1 MKLIKIFSFIVLLLI
16 MILGFSVMSQARV
29 MMTAMV
35 DRFNFNVLPTATFTV
50 DDWLSNPNLWTLI
63 IQGDKKIIDLQVEV
77 SISSTQYPLPDD
89 PIATGTISVIGPT
102 KSFQKE
108 LLAGVPFYLNNT
120 MFQEGKGQ
128 VSGGDWSED
137 FVRRVM
143 EIGYLPED
151 WYYLSFIIVK
161 GTYSDGTPFTG
172 DDLQVIQEEIEI
184 RNPLPPEL
192 MTPEENSDDVVSI
205 PRFTWQRPVVTDL
218 TMVNRIGIQIFYT
231 ISLWKMFEDDGS
243 ILSEEEAITR
253 IPIWIIENL
262 PTEAVDFDP
271 GSSREDLVSG
281 RKYCWQV
288 QAFDGLGRY
297 ISQTNE
303 GKSDAW
309 QFTVQFSPPGLNDP
323 QTFFPL
329 VVTWMPA
336 QAGGSQVYYRIR
348 IDEDPEFVNPYE
360 ETGIVMTSFTYPD
373 DAPPLQRGTVYYFEV
388 QTTDDSNIALGEPD
402 QISFELP
409 PVEVD
414 LMSPDDG
421 IVSPSLKPAFSW
433 AGNSQY
439 YVVTVY
445 DETGDR
451 TYSSSGIGDTRWIY
465 DGAPLRQ
472 GVNYIWN
479 VTPTNQYGDPIGDT
493 SETWG
498 FTLPSQNQASLV
510 SPVNESI
517 DTILP
522 TFVWNEIP
530 PTPSGKVVYNLT
542 IMDSEENIVHQATAT
557 EAQYQYPP
565 DAELL
570 RYASR
575 FTWSIVAGI
584 EGTSATWESTS
595 AWFTTPFIVME
606 GETVT
611 MEDLSNAL
619 KVVMSDFPDYAE
631 FENKILVSMSDESGP
646 ITPNQLIE
654 IINTYKIIQVI
665 VK

>member
-1 MKLIKIFSFIVLLLI
+1 MKLIKIFSVIILLLI
-16 MILGFSVMSQARV
+16 MILGFSTMSQARV

-35 DRFNFNVLPTATFTV
+35 NRFNFDVLPTATFTV

-63 IQGDKKIIDLQVEV
+63 IQGDKKIINLQVEV
-77 SISSTQYPLPDD
+77 SISSPQYPN
-89 PIATGTISVIGPT
+89 IATGTISVIGT
-102 KSFQKE
+102 KGFQAE
-108 LLAGVPFYLNNT
+108 LLAGAPFYLNNT
-120 MFQEGKGQ
+120 MFNEGKGQ
-128 VSGGDWSED
+128 VSGGDWSQE
-137 FVRRVM
+137 FVDKVM
-143 EIGYLPED
+143 EIGYLPEG
-151 WYYLSFIIVK
+151 WYSLSFSIVN

-172 DDLQVIQEEIEI
+172 DDLQIIEEEIEI
-184 RNPLPPEL
+184 KNPLPPEL
-192 MTPEENSDDVVSI
+192 MTPEEDSDDVVSI

-218 TMVNRIGIQIFYT
+218 TMVNRTGIQILYT

-253 IPIWIIENL
+253 IPIWIKENL
-262 PTEAVDFDP
+262 LTEAVDFDP

-309 QFTVQFSPPGLNDP
+309 QFTVQFSPPSLNDP

-336 QAGGSQVYYRIR
+336 QAGGSQVYYRLR

-360 ETGIVMTSFTYPD
+360 ETGIVMTSFTYPN

-388 QTTDDSNIALGEPD
+388 QTTDDSDIPLGEPD

-409 PVEVD
+409 PVEVNLISLD
-414 LMSPDDG
+414 NG

-433 AGNSQY
+433 TGNSQY

-451 TYSSSGIGDTRWIY
+451 TYTSSGVMDTRWLY
-465 DGAPLRQ
+465 DGEPLRQ
-472 GVNYIWN
+472 GVSYIWN

-493 SETWG
+493 SETWS
-498 FTLPSQNQASLV
+498 FTLPSQTQVSLV
-510 SPVNESI
+510 SPVNESL

-522 TFVWNEIP
+522 TFVWDEIP
-530 PTPSGKVVYNLT
+530 PTPNRRVIYNLT
-542 IMDSEENIVHQATAT
+542 IMDSEGNIVHQATAT

-565 DAELL
+565 DAEPL

-575 FTWSIVAGI
+575 YTWNIVAGI
-584 EGTSATWESTS
+584 EGASATWESAS
-595 AWFTTPFIVME
+595 AWFSTPFVVVE

-611 MEDLSNAL
+611 MEDVNEAL
-619 KVVMSDFPDYAE
+619 KLVMSDFPEVAAFKD
-631 FENKILVSMSDESGP
+631 KILASISDESGP
-646 ITPNQLIE
+646 ITPSQLIE
-654 IINTYKIIQVI
+654 ILSTYKIVQVI